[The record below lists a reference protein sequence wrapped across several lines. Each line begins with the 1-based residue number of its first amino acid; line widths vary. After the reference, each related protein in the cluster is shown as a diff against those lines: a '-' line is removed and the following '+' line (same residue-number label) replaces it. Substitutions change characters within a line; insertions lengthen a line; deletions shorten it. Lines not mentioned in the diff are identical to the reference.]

1 MSDAHTGI
9 NYSLNSSIAED
20 PDDIEKQQKRKMEP
34 LETEAPASPLVRQA
48 DVQMQPMALVGGEDD
63 DDLEDVAGRIA
74 RGPRNNVLRS
84 GEIFEYDREEIERG
98 NYKPSLK
105 IIKSKMCNAL
115 VNNGC
120 ELFLII
126 WLIFFLKG
134 NRTAPIYSAEKYW
147 MLSWIIAQFLSY
159 QVYFLAGVYACRN
172 PRILLNHQW

>member
-1 MSDAHTGI
+1 MNYQENLQGQSQNLLSDAHTGI

-20 PDDIEKQQKRKMEP
+20 QDDIEKQQKRKMEP

-98 NYKPSLK
+98 NY
-105 IIKSKMCNAL
+105 
-115 VNNGC
+115 
-120 ELFLII
+120 
-126 WLIFFLKG
+126 
-134 NRTAPIYSAEKYW
+134 
-147 MLSWIIAQFLSY
+147 
-159 QVYFLAGVYACRN
+159 
-172 PRILLNHQW
+172 